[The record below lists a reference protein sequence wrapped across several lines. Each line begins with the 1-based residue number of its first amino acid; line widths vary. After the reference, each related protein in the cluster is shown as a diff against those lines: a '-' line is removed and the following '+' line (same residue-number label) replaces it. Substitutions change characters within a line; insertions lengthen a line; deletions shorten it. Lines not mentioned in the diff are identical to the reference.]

1 MTEETES
8 QDTGA
13 EAVAGGVDPFA
24 AAMALGGASRAEAD
38 CFLKDQRALIAVQ
51 KHHLSEQFK
60 YQLNQLRLQVWEKR
74 LGVLLRI
81 ATAFTGLAIATG
93 LAFMVWDASQSSG
106 LLIEPFSVPPD
117 LAQRGLTGQ
126 VVAAKLL
133 DHLSEMQA
141 QTNSTSPAKSYS
153 KDWGQAEIKLDI
165 PETGVSLTELDD
177 FLREKLG
184 HDTYITGEI
193 VRTATGVSLTA
204 RTSGEGAES
213 VTGSEADLDGLVQKL
228 GENVY
233 RLTQPYR
240 YGGYLAGHDRL
251 PEAILVMK
259 IVAETGPTPLDRAYG
274 YSAWGY
280 QSAQLV
286 NIGTSLRLL
295 QQAMTVEPENLVA
308 QLRIA
313 QMNEN
318 RSLPEQSIRDYEK
331 FLTILSNNKL
341 GMVIR
346 QQMDALE
353 SFYQSCIDE
362 ILGNF
367 QGLVQG
373 AKAYVQAGGAGTPLT
388 LRMMAQAAARDHD
401 LAMARTATSEFTD
414 YRVDFQPGIT
424 ALHAIIAMMLIDSEA
439 QDWAGV
445 LLEADAIAP
454 MVRKYP
460 GLRSFLPTTT
470 VPLTAYAEAKLGKIA
485 DAEQHI
491 AATPADCYDCL
502 IARARISE
510 LQGQRPRADWWFA
523 RAIDGQKSI
532 PFAYYYWG
540 QALMGRGDYDG
551 AIAKFTIANQKGPKF
566 ADPLEM
572 WGEALMATN
581 QSHLA
586 LAKFAEA
593 EKNAPNW
600 GRLHLKWG
608 EALMYAGRR
617 DEAHT
622 QYQKASTLDLTAPEK
637 AELARTNAH
646 G

>member
-1 MTEETES
+1 MSEESEG

-13 EAVAGGVDPFA
+13 EAVAGGADPA
-24 AAMALGGASRAEAD
+24 AVALALGGASREEAD
-38 CFLKDQRALIAVQ
+38 AFLKDQRALIATQ
-51 KHHLSEQFK
+51 QRHAHEQFK
-60 YQLNQLRLQVWEKR
+60 QLRIGTWEKR
-74 LGVLLRI
+74 FGLLLRI
-81 ATAFTGLAIATG
+81 ATGFVGLIVAAG
-93 LAFMVWDASQSSG
+93 LTYMIWDASQSSG

-117 LAQRGLTGQ
+117 LAARGMTGQ

-141 QTNSTSPAKSYS
+141 QTNSTSPLKSYS
-153 KDWGQAEIKLDI
+153 KDWGQAGIKLDI

-193 VRTATGVSLTA
+193 VRTAIGVSLTA

-213 VTGSEADLDGLVQKL
+213 TTGSEADLDRLVQKL
-228 GENVY
+228 SENVY

-251 PEAILVMK
+251 AEAVLIMK
-259 IVAETGPTPLDRAYG
+259 IVAETGATPLDRAYG

-280 QSAQLV
+280 ETAQLV
-286 NIGTSLRLL
+286 SIDTSLRLL
-295 QQAMTVEPENLVA
+295 HQAMTVEPDNLVA

-313 QMNEN
+313 QTNEN
-318 RSLPEQSIRDYEK
+318 RSLPEQSIHDYK
-331 FLTILSNNKL
+331 NFLTLLTNNKL

-346 QQMDALE
+346 QQVDVLE
-353 SFYQSCIDE
+353 SFYQSNIDA
-362 ILGNF
+362 ILGDF

-401 LAMARTATSEFTD
+401 LATARTAISEFTD

-424 ALHAIIAMMLIDSEA
+424 ALHAIIAMMLFDSEA

-445 LLEADAIAP
+445 QLEADAIAP

-470 VPLTAYAEAKLGKIA
+470 VPLTAYAEARLGKIA
-485 DAEQHI
+485 DAEKHI

-510 LQGQRPRADWWFA
+510 LQSQRPRADWWFA

-540 QALMGRGDYDG
+540 EAQMDRGNAG
-551 AIAKFTIANQKGPKF
+551 AAIEKFKLANQKGPHF
-566 ADPLEM
+566 ADPLEG
-572 WGEALMATN
+572 WGEALMAKN

-586 LAKFAEA
+586 LAKFTEA
-593 EKNAPNW
+593 EKYAPSW

-608 EALMYAGRR
+608 EALGYAGRK
-617 DEAHT
+617 DEARAIT
-622 QYQKASTLDLTAPEK
+622 EGINAGLDCGGESGTGETD
-637 AELARTNAH
+637 AELN
-646 G
+646 